1 MISIVVPAYNE
12 EQGIEELYER
22 VMAAARHWGDE
33 VELII
38 VDDGSQDAT
47 LSICERLAAQDSR
60 LKVISLTRNFGHQ
73 IALSAGLQH
82 VNGDITAVIDADL
95 QDPPESLLAFIE
107 KVREGF
113 DVVYAIRM
121 KRKEGLFK
129 RFSYFLY
136 YRILR
141 RMATLE
147 IPLDAGDFCVMRRE
161 VVQAIND
168 LPERNRFVRGLRT
181 WVGFRQTGM
190 AYERQARFAGE
201 PKYTFRKLIKL
212 AVDGIINFSY
222 KPLHFVMVLGMLV
235 GIGSL
240 LLGVFVIFQYLTDWT
255 IWGFNPRQ
263 ARGWTSL
270 IFVILFSA
278 ATQLFCLGIL
288 GEYIGRLFEETKHR
302 PLYLV
307 RRRINLSPAPWETIE
322 LQNDWSGESLSPA
335 EKFLLAEFRNLS
347 REEMSVDGVS
357 LAARKR

>member
-1 MISIVVPAYNE
+1 MISVVVPAYNE
-12 EQGIEELYER
+12 EQGIEALYDR
-22 VMAAARHWGDE
+22 VTAAARLWGE
-33 VELII
+33 EHELII
-38 VDDGSQDAT
+38 VDDGSRDAT
-47 LSICERLAAQDSR
+47 LSICEQMAAQDPR

-73 IALSAGLQH
+73 VALSAGLQH
-82 VNGDITAVIDADL
+82 VRGDITAVIDADL
-95 QDPPESLLAFIE
+95 QDPPESLLAFIQ

-121 KRKEGLFK
+121 KRKESIFK
-129 RFSYFLY
+129 RLCYFLY

-141 RMATLE
+141 HLATLE

-161 VVQAIND
+161 VVEAIND

-190 AYERQARFAGE
+190 AYEREARFAGE
-201 PKYTFRKLIKL
+201 PKYTFRKLLKL
-212 AVDGIINFSY
+212 AADGIINFSY

-240 LLGVFVIFQYLTDWT
+240 LLGIFVIIQYLLDWT
-255 IWGFNPRQ
+255 IWGFNPHQ

-270 IFVILFSA
+270 IFVLLFST

-307 RRRINLSPAPWETIE
+307 RRRINIKPAPLETTE
-322 LQNDWSGESLSPA
+322 LLNG
-335 EKFLLAEFRNLS
+335 RY
-347 REEMSVDGVS
+347 EEALQTDDYRVV
-357 LAARKR
+357 ARKR